1 MTVVADHESDA
12 EQTPSNDFPS
22 ANRDVSPCY
31 QAYVDRRENGV
42 DVCTIYNA
50 FDAES
55 VTEERITAIG
65 DAFVSR
71 EDAR

>member
-1 MTVVADHESDA
+1 MADRESDA
-12 EQTPSNDFPS
+12 EPAPTDGFPP
-22 ANRDVSPCY
+22 ADRDVSPCY

-55 VTEERITAIG
+55 VTEQRITAIG

-71 EDAR
+71 EDVR

>member
-1 MTVVADHESDA
+1 MTDRNVDA
-12 EQTPSNDFPS
+12 EPTPPAERQADSDG
-22 ANRDVSPCY
+22 VSPWY
-31 QAYVDRRENGV
+31 QAYVDRREHGP